1 MRTAFVALLGVIV
14 CGCSDV
20 KGIENQKQW
29 GPLRS
34 MIDLFTSCQLLETR
48 DGPVL
53 FDSCWRGDELKAR
66 LKERGFTP
74 ADVVAVLV
82 THGHADHVGGLAS
95 LVNARRIGLAEEA
108 PTLEK
113 HAAGLPLTQTVVD
126 GERLQ
131 LGEHEVRVFSV
142 PGHTAGSAAYLVGGT
157 LVIGDSGLFTA
168 SEKFAMVP
176 EDRSADPQQVIRS
189 VVQLGDRLTAEGL
202 TVDAILPAHSGG
214 STGRVAFDAFIEAN
228 R

>member
-1 MRTAFVALLGVIV
+1 MRLTFVTLLGVIV
-14 CGCSDV
+14 LGCADV

-29 GPLRS
+29 GPVRS
-34 MIDLFTSCQLLETR
+34 MIDLFTSCQLLETS

-53 FDSCWRGDELKAR
+53 FDACWRADELKAR

-95 LVNARRIGLAEEA
+95 LVNARRIGLADEA

-131 LGEHEVRVFSV
+131 FGEHEVRVFSV

-157 LVIGDSGLFTA
+157 LVLGDSGLFTG
-168 SEKFAMVP
+168 SGKFAMVP
-176 EDRSADPQQVIRS
+176 EERSADPAQVVRS
-189 VVQLGDRLTAEGL
+189 IVQLGDRLTAEGL

-214 STGRVAFDAFIEAN
+214 IAGRVAFDAFIEAN